1 MRFFHGIV
9 AIAARGLI
17 GSLHTL
23 AVLVATAVYAHASG
37 VVVTDDRGKTLAL
50 ARPAQRIVTMA
61 PSITEMVYAA
71 GAGTKLVGVARYS
84 DYPPQAAQLPQVG
97 DASRVDLERVVALRP
112 DLVIGWK
119 SGNQA
124 ADFERLERLGF
135 TLYVAEPAALAA
147 IPPLLRAIGALA
159 GTRAPAQAAADE
171 FERGIDRLR
180 ARYGERPRVRV
191 FYEIW
196 HQPLMTVNG
205 RHMISDVIRLCGGS
219 NVFAGVGV
227 LTPVVSLES
236 VLAARPEVV
245 LGGSSLTTSEELS
258 SMWDRYRSFSA
269 LRDIKALYVDPD
281 YIQRQTPR
289 VLQGAQAVCA
299 HLEQTRGDRR

>member
-1 MRFFHGIV
+1 MQLSDCVFAV
-9 AIAARGLI
+9 AAGWFS
-17 GSLHTL
+17 GSLRAL
-23 AVLVATAVYAHASG
+23 GILLATAICAHAG
-37 VVVTDDRGKTLAL
+37 GIVVTDDRGKRLTLP
-50 ARPAQRIVTMA
+50 RPAQRIVTMA
-61 PSITEMVYAA
+61 PSITEIVYAA
-71 GAGTKLVGVARYS
+71 GAGATLVGVARYS

-97 DASRVDLERVVALRP
+97 DAARVDLERVMALRP

-119 SGNQA
+119 SGNQT

-147 IPPLLRAIGALA
+147 IPQLLRAIGALA
-159 GTRAPAQAAADE
+159 GTRPAAQAAADE
-171 FERGIDRLR
+171 FERGIDGLR

-245 LGGSSLTTSEELS
+245 LGGSSLTTPEELS
-258 SMWDRYRSFSA
+258 SVWGRYRSFSG

-289 VLQGAQAVCA
+289 VLQGAQAVCE
-299 HLEQTRGDRR
+299 HLEWTRSNSR